1 MLVESFGF
9 KFGIP
14 SDADFVFDLRSLPN
28 PYWTVKLR
36 GLTGLDTEV
45 QVFLDAQD
53 KFVAMYED
61 ICGFLARWIP
71 HYQEAN
77 RGYMTVAIGC
87 TGGQHRSVHMVEK
100 VAARLRKLHE
110 SVQTRHVSL
119 PGGRLN
125 ERRNR

>member
-1 MLVESFGF
+1 MATRLLSRDMRDGFVQSVRAEYEEVRSRYRELPPDRTLLIFCNAGTRSF
-9 KFGIP
+9 
-14 SDADFVFDLRSLPN
+14 
-28 PYWTVKLR
+28 
-36 GLTGLDTEV
+36 EV

-87 TGGQHRSVHMVEK
+87 TGGQHRSVYVVDKLAGYFRDHHHNVT
-100 VAARLRKLHE
+100 LRHTE
-110 SVQTRHVSL
+110 L
-119 PGGRLN
+119 PG
-125 ERRNR
+125 